1 MAPKKQKP
9 SGFMFFTTE
18 WRNKYG
24 KGLTIAEATE
34 EAGKIWKT
42 MDAIQRAPYNEKA
55 KNESSSII
63 GNGPEKLTCT
73 GVPISLVEKERMDQ
87 ENRERQMKRDIE
99 TTIRKSVRTGQLEV
113 QTYYFIM
120 ANYFTKT
127 LKDGVYVPAEI
138 AVAKFS
144 LKGGVQQV
152 YQTLINPG
160 VSIYGHQYEAQ
171 HLSDTTHKL
180 PLPPNALG
188 DKRLGKIYNDILNFV
203 RDGKSDNYP
212 PVYTHR
218 DSIHVVDS
226 VLSFLR
232 SDMDANDVVLQI
244 YSIQHL
250 LFVMKEATCEAG
262 ELEKPKTFY
271 ITDAYFERDFFEYQC
286 GIGCQYHEE
295 IDTSKYCTQ
304 SYVTRWGYMFSDY
317 MCSDIAIQ
325 LLPGLHCPA
334 NTNLNELVTPAAS
347 LYSDTESFISIGTTA
362 TNFTRPVAG
371 SKLYYDNDDQKTL
384 VSEASKTY
392 TLNFPALG
400 GGAAAAGGDGGAK
413 RQNIQRTTQLNNIT
427 RTLKSSFEDAEYEDC
442 GELNPWT
449 SRSRNIPRQPDK
461 SHFDINYNTNED
473 LTTDTDDYSSVASF
487 GRGRLLLSDASFN
500 TIGGSSYGRG
510 RFLKP

>member
-9 SGFMFFTTE
+9 SGFMFFTVE

-42 MDAIQRAPYNEKA
+42 MDAGQRAPYNEKA
-55 KNESSSII
+55 KCETSFMGS
-63 GNGPEKLTCT
+63 GGGGGAGKMTCT
-73 GVPISLVEKERMDQ
+73 GVPISLVEKERLDQ
-87 ENRERQMKRDIE
+87 ENKERQMKREIE
-99 TTIRKSVRTGQLEV
+99 ATVRKGSKAGQLET

-127 LKDGVYVPAEI
+127 LKDGIYVPAEI

-160 VSIYGHQYEAQ
+160 VNIYGHQYEAQ

-188 DKRLGKIYNDILNFV
+188 ETQLGKIYNEILNFV
-203 RDGKSDNYP
+203 RDNKDGNYQP
-212 PVYTHR
+212 LYTHR
-218 DSIHVVDS
+218 DCIHIVES
-226 VLSFLR
+226 VLGFLQN
-232 SDMDANDVVLQI
+232 DTEANNVQLNV

-271 ITDAYFERDFFEYQC
+271 ITDAFFDRDFFEYQC

-304 SYVTRWGYMFSDY
+304 SYVTRWGYMFADY
-317 MCSDIAIQ
+317 MCGDIAIP
-325 LLPGLHCPA
+325 LMPGLHCPP
-334 NTNLNELVTPAAS
+334 NTNLNELVTPAPS
-347 LYSDTESFISIGTTA
+347 FYSDTESFISIGTTA
-362 TNFTRPVAG
+362 TNFTKPVAG
-371 SKLYYDNDDQKTL
+371 SKLYYDDDEQKTI

-392 TLNFPALG
+392 TVNFPNLG
-400 GGAAAAGGDGGAK
+400 GGGGAIRK
-413 RQNIQRTTQLNNIT
+413 NTAPSRQTNVT
-427 RTLKSSFEDAEYEDC
+427 RTIKSSFEDAEYEDC
-442 GELNPWT
+442 ADLNPWT
-449 SRSRNIPRQPDK
+449 SRSRNIPRQPAK
-461 SHFDINYNTNED
+461 SHFDINYTND
-473 LTTDTDDYSSVASF
+473 GLTSDTDDYSSVASF
-487 GRGRLLLSDASFN
+487 GRGRLIADTSFN
-500 TIGGSSYGRG
+500 TISGSSYGRG